1 MHTILGYLTLQEFVF
16 YFAPVDN
23 FQFQTLS
30 VLNQVVVFGLFEHD
44 KQSSNQWLFFIF
56 LNVIIFY
63 VLK

>member
-30 VLNQVVVFGLFEHD
+30 VLNQVVVFGLFAHD
-44 KQSSNQWLFFIF
+44 KQLSNQ
-56 LNVIIFY
+56 
-63 VLK
+63 